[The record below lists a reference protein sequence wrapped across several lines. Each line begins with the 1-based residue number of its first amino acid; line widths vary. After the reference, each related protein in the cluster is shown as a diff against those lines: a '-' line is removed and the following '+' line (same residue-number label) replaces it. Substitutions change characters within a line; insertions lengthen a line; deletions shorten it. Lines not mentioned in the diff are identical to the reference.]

1 VENWRQYGKYDGH
14 EGWAGVAL
22 KVSTVLRRH
31 ILNSDFFDKLN
42 DWIRGTENS
51 IVNFLSAFAPWIA
64 PIIPAYMTFQHA
76 SGTLEFPFLVAV
88 SAAAVVEVLGF
99 SAVSTFLAFWF
110 YNRRNQAE
118 SRKAPILVVVVA
130 FLFYLSLIVSS
141 NVLLDAFPSERW
153 AEIAVRALFTLQTIP
168 AALLVAVRTQHREL
182 LSEIAREK
190 AQKVSEKQQKVSE
203 PEESPQKVSS
213 NFPKDWR
220 QVRSKLSE
228 QELANLAAMDA
239 QQVRQFSERYGID
252 VRTVTNWRKYA
263 REEMNVSEQENR

>member
-1 VENWRQYGKYDGH
+1 M
-14 EGWAGVAL
+14 
-22 KVSTVLRRH
+22 
-31 ILNSDFFDKLN
+31 NSDFFDKLN
-42 DWIRGTENS
+42 EWIRGTENS
-51 IVNFLSAFAPWIA
+51 IVNFLSAFAPWVA

-76 SGTLEFPFLVAV
+76 SNTLDFPFLVAV

-118 SRKAPILVVVVA
+118 SKKAPIGVVIVA

-141 NVLLDAFPSERW
+141 NVLLDAFATERW

-190 AQKVSEKQQKVSE
+190 AQKEQKVSE
-203 PEESPQKVSS
+203 SS
-213 NFPKDWR
+213 HDVKEKTRKLTGNFPKDWR
-220 QVRSKLSE
+220 HVKLVLTPEQKYEIANSNSGDVAYKYGVSE
-228 QELANLAAMDA
+228 RTATNWIHYSRQELNI
-239 QQVRQFSERYGID
+239 SERS
-252 VRTVTNWRKYA
+252 NN
-263 REEMNVSEQENR
+263 E